1 MKKFEE
7 VKEKNMEIDEVA
19 RLNSEEMTID
29 HEYIGMLNK
38 RVEED
43 LEETKMEVF
52 IIVFFIK

>member
-1 MKKFEE
+1 
-7 VKEKNMEIDEVA
+7 MEIDEVA